1 MTISET
7 TDRVQEIGR
16 EFLKPM
22 PRGWRETLW
31 DTGRG
36 WVCTSI
42 DHAFKR
48 NTRTAWSEIEK
59 HEARGESST
68 PDEARRLCREEAERK
83 AGQ

>member
-7 TDRVQEIGR
+7 TDRVQQIGR

-22 PRGWRETLW
+22 PKGWRETLW

-36 WVCTSI
+36 WVCTACTIAGMGLEWPERS
-42 DHAFKR
+42 
-48 NTRTAWSEIEK
+48 K
-59 HEARGESST
+59 HEARGEAST